1 MSKPATPLE
10 LVDRYLEAVHFWL
23 PKTERQQDVLAELGE
38 DLRSQIENR
47 ASELGRPLEAS
58 EVSQI
63 LKRCGAPMVVASR
76 LGPKQHLIGP
86 ALYPIYTFVLKM
98 VLLWILVPV
107 FIFIVGPA
115 NVVNS
120 NGNWGLAIGQTIGNL
135 WSGLFIAAG
144 IITLVFAILER
155 SHAQA
160 QIACKFDPLALPPVR
175 RRERRP
181 SPVHTVCQLAF
192 GVFGLIWLLLLP
204 QYPALIL
211 GPAAQFLRAAPMWHP
226 FYVPIVLVGM
236 VALLRPAIT
245 LARPQWGWF
254 PPLGEL
260 VQGVLSLILLHFL
273 LHAAETSIAAGQ
285 GFVMLT
291 EAAGSSAQYVRV
303 AAVVNVSILVSLL
316 CVWVGLSIALVV
328 NLWQLLRHLR
338 PRVSDTRRTA
348 SLEVR

>member
-1 MSKPATPLE
+1 MSKPANPLE
-10 LVDRYLEAVHFWL
+10 LVDRYLQAVHFWL
-23 PKTERQQDVLAELGE
+23 PKTQRQEEVLAELGE
-38 DLRSQIENR
+38 DLRSQIETR
-47 ASELGRPLEAS
+47 AAGLGRPLEAS
-58 EVSQI
+58 EVSEI

-76 LGPKQHLIGP
+76 LGPNQHLIGP

-107 FIFIVGPA
+107 FVFIVGPV

-120 NGNWGLAIGQTIGNL
+120 NGNWGAAIGNTIGDL

-160 QIACKFDPLALPPVR
+160 QIACKFDPLALPPVHNE
-175 RRERRP
+175 ERKPR
-181 SPVHTVCQLAF
+181 PVHTLCELAF

-204 QYPALIL
+204 QYPLLIL
-211 GPAAQFLRAAPMWHP
+211 GPAASFLRAAPMWHS
-226 FYVPIVLVGM
+226 FYVPIVLLSI

-260 VQGVLSLILLHFL
+260 VQGVLSLILLRFIL
-273 LHAAETSIAAGQ
+273 NAAETSIADGQ
-285 GFVMLT
+285 GFLMLT
-291 EAAGSSAQYVRV
+291 EAARSSPQYVRV
-303 AAVVNVSILVSLL
+303 AAVVNLSILLSLV
-316 CVWVGLSIALVV
+316 CVWAGLCIALVR
-328 NLWQLLRHLR
+328 NLWQLLGYLR
-338 PRVSDTRRTA
+338 QRVSGTRPTVPVQ
-348 SLEVR
+348 VR